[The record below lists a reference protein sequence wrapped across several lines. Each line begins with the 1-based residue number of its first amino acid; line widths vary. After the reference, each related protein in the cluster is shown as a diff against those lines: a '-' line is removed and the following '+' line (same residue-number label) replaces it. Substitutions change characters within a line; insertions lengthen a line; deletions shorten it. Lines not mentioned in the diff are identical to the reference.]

1 MGKRFARLSGIVL
14 RDEGGDLRYTIR
26 VNDVGKRFG
35 NEEEEAQKSGGEG
48 ERINKDVIQRR

>member
-26 VNDVGKRFG
+26 VDDVGKGFG
-35 NEEEEAQKSGGEG
+35 KEERGRRGTKEG
-48 ERINKDVIQRR
+48 RRRREN